1 MSVCLAPIYKLN
13 IIQCCQVYFAAHL
26 NFAQFESRR
35 NLRPLCKAQVF
46 LRMKLPLQFE
56 QLFTG
61 ESSSAPARLAAV
73 AASAAAVADRVS
85 SIVGRMLRPVAM
97 MGRAR
102 VVGNRS
108 WTRRFAVWTDWP
120 TAVSTWTNVTRMQN
134 SCWPLCAGMLV
145 PCTLVKMCKRLG
157 EIYCLHIPGWIV

>member
-1 MSVCLAPIYKLN
+1 MHGQPVIKS
-13 IIQCCQVYFAAHL
+13 CQVSFAAHL
-26 NFAQFESRR
+26 NLAQFESRC

-61 ESSSAPARLAAV
+61 EGSSAPARLAAV
-73 AASAAAVADRVS
+73 ATSAAAVADRVP

-108 WTRRFAVWTDWP
+108 WTRRFAVWTD
-120 TAVSTWTNVTRMQN
+120 
-134 SCWPLCAGMLV
+134 
-145 PCTLVKMCKRLG
+145 
-157 EIYCLHIPGWIV
+157 

>member
-1 MSVCLAPIYKLN
+1 MLCY
-13 IIQCCQVYFAAHL
+13 QVSFAAHL

-46 LRMKLPLQFE
+46 LRMKFPLQFE

-73 AASAAAVADRVS
+73 AASAAAVAHRVS

-97 MGRAR
+97 VGRTR
-102 VVGNRS
+102 VVGNSS
-108 WTRRFAVWTDWP
+108 WTRRFAVWTDRP
-120 TAVSTWTNVTRMQN
+120 TAVSTWTKVTRMQN
-134 SCWPLCAGMLV
+134 S
-145 PCTLVKMCKRLG
+145 
-157 EIYCLHIPGWIV
+157 

>member
-1 MSVCLAPIYKLN
+1 VSVCLAPVYEAN
-13 IIQCCQVYFAAHL
+13 ITQCCYISFAAHL

-46 LRMKLPLQFE
+46 LRVKLPLQFE

-61 ESSSAPARLAAV
+61 ESSSAPARLATV
-73 AASAAAVADRVS
+73 AASAAAVTDWVS

-108 WTRRFAVWTDWP
+108 WTRRFAVWTD
-120 TAVSTWTNVTRMQN
+120 
-134 SCWPLCAGMLV
+134 
-145 PCTLVKMCKRLG
+145 
-157 EIYCLHIPGWIV
+157 